1 MTAPL
6 PCRNCT
12 CASACPVGLPTAAL
26 LAALHADDVD
36 RALSLGLLDCT
47 GCGDCSRACVS
58 GVPVAQTL
66 IAARDDRRR
75 ALAARERFRAR
86 ALRLE
91 RRAAERAAKRMPAVH
106 AESVVVTPQPTAL
119 PSGAAAALARAK
131 ARAAERHKP

>member
-1 MTAPL
+1 MTEPL
-6 PCRNCT
+6 PCPNCT

-26 LAALHADDVD
+26 LAALQADDVD

-47 GCGDCSRACVS
+47 GCGDCSRACDA

-86 ALRLE
+86 ASRLE

-106 AESVVVTPQPTAL
+106 AETVVVTPQSTAL
-119 PSGAAAALARAK
+119 PSSAAAALARAK

>member
-6 PCRNCT
+6 PCPGCT
-12 CASACPVGLPTAAL
+12 CARACPVGLPTAAL
-26 LAALHADDVD
+26 LAALHADDLD
-36 RALSLGLLDCT
+36 QALGLGLLDCT
-47 GCGDCSRACVS
+47 GCGDCSRACDA
-58 GVPVAQTL
+58 GVPVAATL
-66 IAARDDRRR
+66 VAARDERLR

-106 AESVVVTPQPTAL
+106 ADAVVVTPQPNTL
-119 PSGAAAALARAK
+119 PSAAALALARAK